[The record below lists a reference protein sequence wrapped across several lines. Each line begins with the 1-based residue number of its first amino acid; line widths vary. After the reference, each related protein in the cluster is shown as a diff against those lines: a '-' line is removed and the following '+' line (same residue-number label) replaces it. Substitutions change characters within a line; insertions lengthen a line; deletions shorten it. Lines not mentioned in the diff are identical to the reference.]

1 MASNTGGSQQSES
14 RKLCSTQPGSASTCI
29 NLYVYI
35 YICQCK
41 YQELSR
47 YIKICAQTRTHT
59 HIYITLY
66 YILLYY
72 KHYTISVCVNA
83 LIICQ
88 YVKYKYR
95 WSSTKAASDRFGSV
109 DLDHLRPA
117 RQSQIKNPIVLQPQ
131 ISAATGDCPNTF
143 LKYFEIENWQVEGK
157 GWQLPNWQH
166 VVVTNTSHQ
175 QGITV

>member
-1 MASNTGGSQQSES
+1 MAASKAKAGNCAAHSQAPQAHVSIFTS
-14 RKLCSTQPGSASTCI
+14 
-29 NLYVYI
+29 I

-59 HIYITLY
+59 DIYITLY

-143 LKYFEIENWQVEGK
+143 LKYFEIEN
-157 GWQLPNWQH
+157 
-166 VVVTNTSHQ
+166 
-175 QGITV
+175 